1 MATKIQTSV
10 SFDYTDGFP
19 GLRYGSFVHDT
30 ITGIA
35 NGDIEF
41 GQAVVE
47 DDTTPQV
54 NGRVNLRLPSS
65 VNDSFV
71 GITLNRHIEPN
82 QDTKRTPIGQE
93 FSNKETTY
101 EDGDAVPVLEL
112 GKVYV
117 NVEEAVDRGSNV
129 FVRTLTTSSND
140 TVGYFRTDKDQI
152 TITNTEVAS
161 NVATLTTQNDHE
173 LSVGDTVTIEGLS
186 NTDLNGTFEVAS
198 IPTST
203 TFTYSVT
210 TSDQA
215 SGADS
220 GTIDRAFQL
229 SNARFVTSTS
239 GAGLAVVE
247 LN

>member
-10 SFDYTDGFP
+10 TFDYTDGFP

-47 DDTTPQV
+47 DDATPQV

-71 GITLNRHIEPN
+71 GITLSRHIEPN

-117 NVEEAVDRGSNV
+117 NVEEAVDRSNDV
-129 FVRTLTTSSND
+129 FVRVLTTSSND
-140 TVGYFRTDKDQI
+140 TVGYFRSDKDQI
-152 TITNTEVAS
+152 TINNVEIDS
-161 NVATLTTQNDHE
+161 NVGTLTTATDHD
-173 LSVGDTVTIEGLS
+173 LSVGDTVTIEGLTT
-186 NTDLNGTFEVAS
+186 TDLNGTFEVQS
-198 IPTST
+198 VPSST
-203 TFTYSVT
+203 TFTVDVT
-210 TSDQA
+210 AGDVA
-215 SGADS
+215 STGDS

-239 GAGLAVVE
+239 GAGLAVIE